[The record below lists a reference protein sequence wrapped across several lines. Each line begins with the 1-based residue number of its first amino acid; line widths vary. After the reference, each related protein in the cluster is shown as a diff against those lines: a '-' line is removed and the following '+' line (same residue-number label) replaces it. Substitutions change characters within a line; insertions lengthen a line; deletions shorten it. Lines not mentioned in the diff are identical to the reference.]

1 MLKSGSKQEKPM
13 RKLTIVTIAAAV
25 LAAATQANAAE
36 TIRFCYTVQVHQANM
51 MVLQD
56 YAKKYGVELEMIPMR
71 RYADQQLA
79 LMTGQVDIAQI
90 GYINVGLMEEK
101 NFRDYRVISGVFT
114 GGQSLTLAKGV
125 KATNW
130 KDLEGKTL
138 GTAPNSYAELLF
150 KTSARLAGADISKI
164 KTVSFA
170 AGGPPMLSALKNRE
184 IDGFVSWEPNNASAA
199 LAGDGA
205 YSTLDIAANPSRGIN
220 GMIAVNSTFLKEHHA
235 AVVGFLRAVVDA
247 TNALNADG
255 KKYTDAAIKG
265 TGSAP
270 DVIREAIPHGK
281 LDYKLYSKEAKALLK
296 LVYEAK
302 LTSIDTSDAVDKQFD
317 FAPLMEAT
325 GKPKNQLGGE

>member
-1 MLKSGSKQEKPM
+1 M
-13 RKLTIVTIAAAV
+13 RKIVIVAFAAV
-25 LAAATQANAAE
+25 LAAATQASAAE
-36 TIRFCYTVQVHQANM
+36 KIRFCYTTQVHQANM

-90 GYINVGLMEEK
+90 GYINIGLMEEK
-101 NFRDYRVISGVFT
+101 GFRDYRVISGVFV

-125 KATNW
+125 NAKTW
-130 KDLEGKTL
+130 SDLEGKTL

-150 KTSARLAGADISKI
+150 KTSARLAGADITKI

-184 IDGFVSWEPNNASAA
+184 IDGFVSWEPNNAAA
-199 LAGDGA
+199 SLAGDGL
-205 YSTLDIAANPSRGIN
+205 YSSLDIAANPSRGIN
-220 GMIAVNSTFLKEHHA
+220 GMIAVNSTFLKDHRA

-247 TNALNADG
+247 TDALNADRQ
-255 KKYTDAAIKG
+255 KYIDVAVKV
-265 TGSAP
+265 TGSTP
-270 DVIREAIPHGK
+270 EVVREAIPHGT
-281 LDYKLYSKEAKALLK
+281 LDYKLYEKEAKALLK
-296 LVYEAK
+296 LVSEAK
-302 LTSIDTSDAVDKQFD
+302 LTSIDTSGAIDMQFD
-317 FAPLMEAT
+317 YSLLMEAT